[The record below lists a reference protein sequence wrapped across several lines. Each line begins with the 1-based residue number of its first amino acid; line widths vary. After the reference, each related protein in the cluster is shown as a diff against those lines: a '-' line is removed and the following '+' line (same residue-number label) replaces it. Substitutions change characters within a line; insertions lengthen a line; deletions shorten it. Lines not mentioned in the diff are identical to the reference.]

1 MCTCILIIAL
11 SVKIDTFN
19 IYDYNLIYNQ
29 QFNNNICTQTFLKKK
44 MELNPTFDCSFHT
57 SCHNI
62 YHSNQCI
69 TTGKSQVLKRRWLLC
84 MHVLQNELA
93 AT

>member
-44 MELNPTFDCSFHT
+44 NGIKPYLRLFFPYFLSQHLSFKSMHNDRQKSGVKKKVVIMYACPT
-57 SCHNI
+57 
-62 YHSNQCI
+62 
-69 TTGKSQVLKRRWLLC
+69 K
-84 MHVLQNELA
+84 
-93 AT
+93 